1 MPAHRQDDHEP
12 AAQLI
17 GARAGGT
24 GGTSRLDHKRT
35 PADELAACRGC
46 QQDRRTMSFEPPLP
60 HLFPLEPSGETA
72 CTSEHAAKRAKMIEI
87 AEGLERASRLAWRWL
102 REDDSSSER
111 AITLRVLERLSR
123 AVRQVRDELD
133 RDCKADAAKETK
145 AKPSAGE
152 LLNSSS
158 SAAH

>member
-1 MPAHRQDDHEP
+1 
-12 AAQLI
+12 
-17 GARAGGT
+17 
-24 GGTSRLDHKRT
+24 
-35 PADELAACRGC
+35 
-46 QQDRRTMSFEPPLP
+46 MSFEPPLP

-102 REDDSSSER
+102 REDDSRSER